1 MIDDRLKYIFL
12 EIIKIEGL
20 SGQEEQVAE
29 YIKNFLK
36 NLNLNPKIDKSYL
49 KTNSNT
55 GNVICRIG
63 RGGILSYVVI
73 WIRPVLQKE
82 SSLFSKKIESLRM
95 ENPFLV

>member
-63 RGGILSYVVI
+63 RGGGFCLMLSYGYGPFYK
-73 WIRPVLQKE
+73 RSQACSQK
-82 SSLFSKKIESLRM
+82 R
-95 ENPFLV
+95 